1 MKSTKRSQAGASK
14 KVMSALVYSNNE
26 LKRTSDER
34 VVWKYRNPKLQ
45 AVGKESLGAKTIPGK
60 VLSPKVENFC

>member
-1 MKSTKRSQAGASK
+1 
-14 KVMSALVYSNNE
+14 MSALVYSNNE

-45 AVGKESLGAKTIPGK
+45 AVGKESLGAKTIPEK